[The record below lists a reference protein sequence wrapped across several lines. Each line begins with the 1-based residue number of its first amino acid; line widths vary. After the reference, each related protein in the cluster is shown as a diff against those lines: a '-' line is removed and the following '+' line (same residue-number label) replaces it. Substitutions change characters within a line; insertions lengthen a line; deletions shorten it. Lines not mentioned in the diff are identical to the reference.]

1 MRKFLFI
8 VILMGI
14 WNTQPSAQVVS
25 DRVSPPVALPMGE
38 GLYRVGSAEPL
49 GKGGIYLRYA
59 SEAYQISVRK
69 VGEGTS
75 LTGHMGLT
83 YGLGNSADIGIT
95 VPVMFDVAG
104 GLAKYGSGDITTTL
118 KFGFPNQYPSP
129 YYFGFDLS
137 VLHPYGYKGR
147 TALNVRPYS
156 REGREIASRVMLD
169 INRDAIGFRGNVG
182 YLFSAVTRDPGVMYG
197 GAVEVGRGQVFTMT
211 GEYWSE
217 PSSIG
222 GQTKRAILGAR
233 MNLWRL
239 KLEAGVEKGLS
250 DDLPDVTAMAG
261 IRLQPKLGGDRKRAN
276 ASIVRVPKDVE
287 TTIRVAVINL
297 AGFEHERA
305 GEFVAQEIKSKLGR
319 YAHIRLVD
327 VGTDA
332 RFLDPDAAMRL
343 AQDANVD
350 VVITGR
356 VLRHEMARGSK
367 PNLPLVVGLPQ
378 TRAHM
383 AADIRVIDRRDS
395 GKVLSFSLEGLGQ
408 RSRGVRMFPTSGD
421 DRTSYLSVLDKQRV
435 WTEAIVHMLGDL
447 FEGMQDNF
455 DWFPG

>member
-1 MRKFLFI
+1 
-8 VILMGI
+8 
-14 WNTQPSAQVVS
+14 
-25 DRVSPPVALPMGE
+25 
-38 GLYRVGSAEPL
+38 
-49 GKGGIYLRYA
+49 
-59 SEAYQISVRK
+59 
-69 VGEGTS
+69 
-75 LTGHMGLT
+75 
-83 YGLGNSADIGIT
+83 
-95 VPVMFDVAG
+95 
-104 GLAKYGSGDITTTL
+104 
-118 KFGFPNQYPSP
+118 
-129 YYFGFDLS
+129 
-137 VLHPYGYKGR
+137 
-147 TALNVRPYS
+147 
-156 REGREIASRVMLD
+156 
-169 INRDAIGFRGNVG
+169 
-182 YLFSAVTRDPGVMYG
+182 
-197 GAVEVGRGQVFTMT
+197 
-211 GEYWSE
+211 
-217 PSSIG
+217 
-222 GQTKRAILGAR
+222 
-233 MNLWRL
+233 
-239 KLEAGVEKGLS
+239 VEKGLS